1 MADPRLARMAE
12 TLVHYSAAVKRGDIV
27 KIQGGVEAAPLIREV
42 YRVCLERGAHP
53 YTQVGIPGL
62 DEIFFEKAGRAQLGF
77 LQPVSLFEI
86 KKVDVVISILAEV
99 NTKRLTGVDPARQA
113 LAQRARKP
121 IMDVFMRRSAA
132 HAASKKE
139 GGLRWTLTLY
149 PTQAY
154 AQDAEMSLES
164 YTNFVFEAC
173 FIEKRDPIAEWK
185 KLSAFQRQLVRFL
198 KGRKKVHLMAPGTDL
213 EIGIS
218 GRPFINCDGRHN
230 FPDGEVFTG
239 PEETSVRGHITFSYP
254 ACYGGR
260 EVEGVRLKF
269 EKGNVV
275 HMAAEKNEAYLRKM
289 LTMDPGARRAGEFSF
304 AMNGGIQRFTRNIL
318 FDEKIGGTVH
328 LALGKGYPESGSRND
343 SALHWDMIC
352 DLRRGGEVYVDGKLF
367 EKDGKIL
374 L

>member
-1 MADPRLARMAE
+1 MADPRLERMAE
-12 TLVHYSAAVKRGDIV
+12 TLVRYSAGVKRGDIV

-42 YRVCLERGAHP
+42 YRACLERGAHP
-53 YTQVGIPGL
+53 YTQVGVPGL

-86 KKVDVVISILAEV
+86 KKVDVVISILSEV

-132 HAASKKE
+132 HAAGKKE

-154 AQDAEMSLES
+154 AQDAEMSLED
-164 YTNFVFEAC
+164 YTKFVFKAC
-173 FIEKRDPIAEWK
+173 FAEKRDPVAEWK
-185 KLSAFQRQLVRFL
+185 KLSAIQRQVVRFL
-198 KGRKKVHLMAPGTDL
+198 KGRKKVHVMAPGTDL

-218 GRPFINCDGRHN
+218 GRHFINCDGRHN

-254 ACYGGR
+254 VCYGGR

-289 LTMDPGARRAGEFSF
+289 LTMDPGARRVGEFSF
-304 AMNGGIQRFTRNIL
+304 AMNEGIQRFTRNIL